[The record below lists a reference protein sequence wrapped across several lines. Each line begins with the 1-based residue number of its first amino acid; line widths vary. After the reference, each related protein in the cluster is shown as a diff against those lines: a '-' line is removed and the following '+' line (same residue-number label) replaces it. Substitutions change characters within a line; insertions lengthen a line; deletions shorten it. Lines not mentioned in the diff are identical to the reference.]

1 MSGEKYR
8 DAPLQMNL
16 ELTTKCPLHCPQC
29 YVSLNTGRE
38 MPLETALYWIRDAAA
53 CGVRSVNLSGGET
66 MCYPHLT
73 ELIKECCRLKL
84 ASNIALSGSYINWK
98 RLDELIESGVTGI
111 FVSLN
116 GSTKEINEKTRDG
129 YDLAIQTLELLQK
142 IKFPCTVINW
152 VMHSCNAED
161 FPAMISLAEKHEAFG
176 LTVIAFKPDSS
187 HEMKSYPSKRQIE
200 AVAKTIREYRGPVK
214 LNAEPCFSQ
223 LKTLIKETFYGS
235 ANYGLF
241 RGCGAGRYG
250 ISVTTE
256 GTLTPCRHLEV
267 EERFEHISDY
277 WNHSEFLKKLRL
289 VEENRQS
296 PCKGCRFETNCLPCN
311 AAGIKLHGELKY
323 GMTEC
328 PLQAVEEGEVNPDD

>member
-1 MSGEKYR
+1 MSENKYSNV
-8 DAPLQMNL
+8 PLQMNL

-38 MPLETALYWIRDAAA
+38 MPLETALYWIRDAAS

-66 MCYPHLT
+66 LCYPYLT
-73 ELIKECCRLKL
+73 ELIKECHKLKL
-84 ASNIALSGSYINWK
+84 YCNVALSGVYVTGK
-98 RLDELIESGVTGI
+98 KLDELMECGVTGI

-129 YDLAIQTLELLQK
+129 YIPAIQTLELLRK
-142 IKFPCTVINW
+142 VRFPYTIINW
-152 VMHSCNAED
+152 VMHACNADD
-161 FPAMISLAEKHEAFG
+161 FPAMISLAENYEVFG

-200 AVAKTIREYRGPVK
+200 AVSKKIREYIGPVK

-223 LKTLIKETFYGS
+223 LRTLIKETFYGS

-241 RGCGAGRYG
+241 RGCGAGRYS

-256 GTLTPCRHLEV
+256 GTLTPCRHLDV
-267 EERFEHISDY
+267 EEKFEHIADY

-289 VEENRQS
+289 VEEKRQS
-296 PCKGCRFETNCLPCN
+296 PCRGCRFETNCLPCH
-311 AAGIKLHGELKY
+311 AAGMKLHGGLTY
-323 GMTEC
+323 NMTEC
-328 PLQAVEEGEVNPDD
+328 PLQTVEAGDVNPND